1 MYRAGTLQVITPET
15 AMQEMYHAIP
25 RRCRRFRLC
34 LRPRGSRAR
43 GETFR
48 LSPALAVAIAAPV
61 CDYVRSGTGGSRN
74 ATRRMGASRAAAS
87 GVLGVFRGFQRDGV
101 EATLRRLNLG
111 ELVGR
116 PPEDLFLRLTDVIC
130 QDGGSIDEGIARDA
144 WLETISEL
152 DALGIDDAAALTAG
166 QMQEIFL
173 AYITHA
179 IEARLFQ
186 DIGVN
191 GLKIARDLAAI
202 DAFETQLRS
211 YIRRG
216 VRDSFSG
223 DLAGL
228 ATFSDRQISTIVD
241 QTYRDAWEILVA
253 WGDSEA

>member
-1 MYRAGTLQVITPET
+1 
-15 AMQEMYHAIP
+15 
-25 RRCRRFRLC
+25 
-34 LRPRGSRAR
+34 
-43 GETFR
+43 
-48 LSPALAVAIAAPV
+48 
-61 CDYVRSGTGGSRN
+61 
-74 ATRRMGASRAAAS
+74 MGASRAAAS